1 MLLCF
6 RTLAAILLLS
16 AACAAQ
22 EPTFEVVSVRQSEP
36 GAPPKGFGLL
46 NPFLNVAPKSGLF
59 SFNLRV
65 SDYVGF
71 AYRINDPSQLR
82 PLYDQMPRWSQ
93 TDLYDIEARSET
105 TPTRDQ
111 LRLML
116 RAVLEDRFKLKVHTE
131 PRQQTVYDL
140 VLDKTG
146 KDKAGKLGPQLRPHP
161 ADAPCQER
169 PINSPGTIQSA
180 APPPYCGTDL
190 YRHEG
195 KYHMRMIDVTFE
207 QAALALSG
215 AAGFL
220 GGMENHPVQDHT
232 GLSGRFDLDL
242 EFVAQRPPDAPPASD
257 SETFGVPFPDA
268 LKTQLGLKLTRQTGS
283 VEVFLV
289 DHVEKPSEN

>member
-1 MLLCF
+1 MLLRF
-6 RTLAAILLLS
+6 PALAAVLLS
-16 AACAAQ
+16 SAASAAQ
-22 EPTFEVVSVRQSEP
+22 KPTFEVVSVRQSAP
-36 GAPPKGFGLL
+36 DAPPKGFGLL
-46 NPFLNVAPKSGLF
+46 NPFMDLPPRSGLF

-82 PLYDQMPRWSQ
+82 PLYEQMPRWTQ

-116 RAVLEDRFKLKVHTE
+116 REVLEDRFQFKVHTE
-131 PRQQTVYDL
+131 TRRQTVYGL
-140 VLDKTG
+140 VLDQ
-146 KDKAGKLGPQLRPHP
+146 AGKLGPRLRPHP
-161 ADAPCQER
+161 SDAPCQER
-169 PINSPGTIQSA
+169 PINAPGAIQSS

-195 KYHMRMIDVTFE
+195 RYHMRMIDVTIE

-242 EFVAQRPPDAPPASD
+242 EFVAQRPPDAPPAPD
-257 SETFGVPFPDA
+257 SEASGLPFSDA
-268 LKTQLGLKLTRQTGS
+268 LKTQLGLKLTKQTGA